1 MNANAQSKATE
12 NKFSSSMQW
21 FDISGCGLYITP
33 ELICGRPCILLLDTA
48 LIYTKN
54 ASLKGTMEVHDF
66 QPVKFEF
73 NPDLP
78 NYLYICFT
86 DTIESSFFYKNFRI
100 PKDKVRLFEAP
111 LLDIQSVF
119 YELAQKHYEFR
130 IDVLIK
136 SSLFL
141 SPNHQNNEVYSSMF
155 GRFKVAH
162 TGFKQNEIS
171 YSLEEKDERNLGYLR
186 ANSDKDVLFCC
197 EGYIKNAIKSRQ
209 NISLNNAIR
218 FASILFQTGNGA
230 IDLADVKPHQIL
242 LVLNIFNMI
251 YIKNILP
258 GEKSEIE
265 NPSYFSE
272 RDFFK
277 SICLNSEACPSPPRA
292 IYTDY
297 MANQTSTP
305 APLAFIMQK
314 LLVSD
319 PSTTTNTNILNP
331 MFGYGALT
339 NILSAQGYPIV
350 GFEKDAKKV
359 NLVKTIQY
367 NNTEV
372 TVCDSLNSDAS
383 FLLKDSKLYKY
394 IICNPPYLISPKK
407 YEYSTDSRN
416 SITVERTDF
425 IALLKTLT
433 LRADKGRSV
442 FLLSYFTEPQSPY
455 SETQDDDL
463 KELINF
469 IYERYHVEG
478 LTSITSEIYSKALGK
493 ISPLLLVIG
502 DKRDRYES
510 APNNL
515 LKDALAN
522 PIVNYE
528 SLWDWSSYVCYKR
541 SEEYIADKELYE
553 ETDANSQK
561 LIYESNTTA
570 QEQTQPKSTDSDDDF
585 GFEDKVSSPP
595 IQPKNMLQ
603 QSDSLFE
610 TKSTV
615 AVPNSKDNLNLQV
628 PNEDVQPNETKGE
641 QAPQAQENQGGTHEG
656 GQALE
661 NKDGNNDHDEDAPL
675 EQDGDDDVHDGRG
688 LPKDDED
695 KEDDEPK
702 DDNKP
707 NEPDEPN
714 GDNNPNVTN
723 VSNTPNESKDNNNPN
738 EANHTRKKSNVE
750 SEDHSIAKNRGN
762 LFALEQL
769 NKVIRY
775 HSTATLS
782 EPTANVHQSAFSSY
796 LNAKKNLAE
805 LITRSFDENLSID
818 TQVSQDPTITK
829 TLSNYLTTHDVSI
842 SVEAFIGAHLKL
854 GHPKSFAKYIKSEN
868 LDVIAAAILK
878 QQQGRSILV
887 LDSLGMLT
895 EQAMSAVIQHNRV
908 NNRTTFY
915 LAKDETFIKKLVDT
929 YEFMNKHIFK
939 NKKPLK
945 YVYLHLVEN
954 PTAAVEKFDS
964 DMIYIMLN
972 KPGSIPI
979 ITKSQK
985 TESKLRGKFSVLL
998 DTDLSA
1004 VKYNSSFMSFL
1015 VKAPIFIRSS
1025 RFINSETNLGLCSS
1039 LFSKAVNARY
1049 FRSRIGKLDEM
1060 SCFLLKNKMIEDL
1073 SVFQRFE
1080 DLSYICIDH
1089 SKDEHNWSAKYDSLS
1104 RSYSSTINNI
1114 VLLAEQ
1120 IQKTSSSKVNTL
1132 LSQTRNIAMQ
1142 IFELCMFCIS
1152 TVPLTYSIFRSV
1164 RDQRKPVVVVP
1175 KNIEA
1180 TLFSLL
1186 ENLRIPVGDPND
1198 VSKCPTFADLNQTI
1212 ELKKRNLE
1220 NLGGAY
1226 QAQNDDYFVEL
1237 RELEDLIAIRNKTAF
1252 EYMTHSKYGKE
1263 SKYPDIT
1270 SLIAIFFKNCTLGLN
1285 DNLENYEE
1293 LKHIESNIAQ
1303 EIGALME
1310 LPLCITDF
1318 MKYELTQNGVK
1329 CHEIS
1334 SKSFSIN
1341 MDQKSQKWEVNKSCP
1356 IFNLL
1361 NPEYS
1366 KFDIANQFNAGDFD
1380 VLFIEADVID
1390 GLDLSSIKTTNKNTS
1405 DHLRKRVLFFSYLNK
1420 PIDHYLPLIHLVSDS
1435 KQSTTPELHFEVQ
1448 SNPVQKALYQ
1458 LMTQQLEL
1466 FNIDSNSTN
1475 AKQVDLS
1482 YYLTEPGLGVLSEYL
1497 DLNPSYQIHFPN
1509 LNLKFWNI
1517 YNVLDIVNMV
1527 DASLQDNI
1535 INHLAYFVRQ
1545 HMDYLRDMKANPF
1558 DLFYVSPKAMI
1569 EYKTLDSS
1577 STYLNPNLTANDG
1590 VFYSPMKH
1598 ATLSYVKNSSNSFT
1612 IESCRELH
1620 KSQSFIEISIIK
1632 SVLTSQFNDTA
1643 LSKSENVTHADWL
1656 ERYIH
1661 HYTQYLVAVF
1671 RDKIINKLQDRYR
1684 NWIYTNTTKLNVANY
1699 LKTHF
1704 VESGILRVS
1713 NTLKDLYVELLMLAD
1728 AELVKRFEASC
1739 HVLTFLK
1746 TYHKTV
1752 LAQCEKKQSSPILI
1766 PVPSPFNDKANQL
1779 REGFLIRVN
1788 FPTSLMV
1795 SLSPKAFSISIAY
1808 PYKSKPVDLNLEY
1821 VLQYPEVLGKQSVLT
1836 KFDDA
1841 GISCVLSAYQ
1851 ESKFKD
1857 LLSKK
1862 ITDFSP
1868 LKISGFTDLD
1878 ALSESD
1884 HHATI
1889 RAFKEKTQEY
1899 KLRHM
1904 DVLYGNL
1911 FDVYYFLRNQ
1921 IPLTMISFTNDQGLS
1936 EHGFVIPSDMSK
1948 DKVDIHLIRTTSLD
1962 NVAIALKLIESQKNL
1977 HHLRSIQWHGEAG
1990 LLEVGYM
1997 DKEEVELRF
2006 IGSEIQLQRIF
2017 LDENL
2022 FKEYP
2027 ILDQVEEAQKKALSK
2042 PSKDKFEFK
2051 PLNLN
2056 GIEHNQ
2062 IGNSL
2067 IYKLKIPYSMLIN
2080 MIIVITKKKLYDVAL
2095 IDFSLVS
2102 GRESLAREIA
2112 KENQS

>member
-1 MNANAQSKATE
+1 MNAQTKSTD

-100 PKDKVRLFEAP
+100 PKDKVRLFDAP

-119 YELAQKHYEFR
+119 YELAQKHYGFR

-155 GRFKVAH
+155 GRFKIAH

-171 YSLEEKDERNLGYLR
+171 YSLEEKNERNLGYLR
-186 ANSDKDVLFCC
+186 ANNDQDVLFCC

-209 NISLNNAIR
+209 NISLNDAIR
-218 FASILFQTGNGA
+218 FAAILFQKGNA
-230 IDLADVKPHQIL
+230 EIDVADVKPHQIL

-251 YIKNILP
+251 YIKNMLP

-319 PSTTTNTNILNP
+319 PSTTINTNILNP

-359 NLVKTIQY
+359 NLVKTIKY
-367 NNTEV
+367 NNTEI
-372 TVCDSLNSDAS
+372 TACDSLNSNAA
-383 FLLKDSKLYKY
+383 FLLKDSKPYKY
-394 IICNPPYLISPKK
+394 VICNPPCLISPKK
-407 YEYSTDSRN
+407 YEYSTDTRN
-416 SITVERTDF
+416 SITVDRTDF

-442 FLLSYFTEPQSPY
+442 FLLSYFTEAHSPY
-455 SETQDDDL
+455 SETQDEDL

-469 IYERYHVEG
+469 IYERYHIEG

-510 APNNL
+510 SPNNL

-522 PIVNYE
+522 PILNYE

-541 SEEYIADKELYE
+541 SDEYVADKNLYK
-553 ETDANSQK
+553 ETDENSQK
-561 LIYESNTTA
+561 LIYETDVAVQKPTPP
-570 QEQTQPKSTDSDDDF
+570 ESTDTDDDF
-585 GFEDKVSSPP
+585 GFENKATASTIPS
-595 IQPKNMLQ
+595 KNVLQ

-610 TKSTV
+610 MKGTV
-615 AVPNSKDNLNLQV
+615 IVQDGKDTLNLEV
-628 PNEDVQPNETKGE
+628 PDEDTKPKETE
-641 QAPQAQENQGGTHEG
+641 SE
-656 GQALE
+656 QALE
-661 NKDGNNDHDEDAPL
+661 GNNDTKKDDGETPATEGTDSTDDPSEPEEDI
-675 EQDGDDDVHDGRG
+675 GVHHGRG
-688 LPKDDED
+688 LPEGD
-695 KEDDEPK
+695 EDDEPEE
-702 DDNKP
+702 P
-707 NEPDEPN
+707 QEPDQPDTPDESDAPN
-714 GDNNPNVTN
+714 GSNASGE
-723 VSNTPNESKDNNNPN
+723 SNTSDESDNDDRP
-738 EANHTRKKSNVE
+738 HSISQSLRKGHAE
-750 SEDHSIAKNRGN
+750 SEDHSIAKNKGN

-796 LNAKKNLAE
+796 LNAKKNLAD
-805 LITRSFDENLSID
+805 LITRSFERLDEDGLGLQD
-818 TQVSQDPTITK
+818 TNDTNPLFQ
-829 TLSNYLTTHDVSI
+829 YLKTHDVSI

-854 GHPKSFAKYIKSEN
+854 GHPKSFAQYIKSEN

-878 QQQGRSILV
+878 QQKGRSILV

-895 EQAMSAVIQHNRV
+895 EQAMSAVIQYNRT
-908 NNRTTFY
+908 NNKTTFY

-929 YEFMNKHIFK
+929 YEFMNEHVFK

-945 YVYLHLVEN
+945 YVYLHLIEN
-954 PTAAVEKFDS
+954 PSAAVEQFDS
-964 DMIYIMLN
+964 DTVYILLN
-972 KPGSIPI
+972 KPGGIPT
-979 ITKSQK
+979 ITKSK
-985 TESKLRGKFSVLL
+985 ETDAKLRGNFSVLL

-1004 VKYNSSFMSFL
+1004 VKYNSALVTFL
-1015 VKAPIFIRSS
+1015 LKAPIFFRSS
-1025 RFINSETNLGLCSS
+1025 RFISSDTNLGLCST
-1039 LFSKAVNARY
+1039 LFSEAVYARY
-1049 FRSRIGKLDEM
+1049 FSSSLGKLDEM
-1060 SCFLLKNKMIEDL
+1060 SCFLLKNRMIEDL

-1080 DLSYICIDH
+1080 DLSYIHVGH

-1152 TVPLTYSIFRSV
+1152 TVPLTYSTFRSV

-1175 KNIEA
+1175 QNIEA

-1186 ENLRIPVGDPND
+1186 ENLRIPVGD
-1198 VSKCPTFADLNQTI
+1198 SKDDSKFQSFADLNQTI
-1212 ELKKRNLE
+1212 ELKKRTLE

-1226 QAQNDDYFVEL
+1226 QTQNDEYFVQL
-1237 RELEDLIAIRNKTAF
+1237 RELEDLVAIRNTTAF
-1252 EYMTHSKYGKE
+1252 EYMTYAKNGKE

-1285 DNLENYEE
+1285 ENLENYDD
-1293 LKHIESNIAQ
+1293 LKRIEANIVK

-1318 MKYELTQNGVK
+1318 MKYELSQNGVK
-1329 CHEIS
+1329 CSEIS

-1341 MDQKSQKWEVNKSCP
+1341 LNPKSQKWEVNKSSP
-1356 IFNLL
+1356 VFNLL

-1390 GLDLSSIKTTNKNTS
+1390 GLDLSAIKTTNNNTS
-1405 DHLRKRVLFFSYLNK
+1405 DHLRKRVLFLSYLNK
-1420 PIDHYLPLIHLVSDS
+1420 SIDHYLPLIHMVSDS

-1458 LMTQQLEL
+1458 LMIQQLEL
-1466 FNIDSNSTN
+1466 FNIDSKGTN

-1482 YYLTEPGLGVLSEYL
+1482 YYLTEPGLAVLGEYL

-1558 DLFYVSPKAMI
+1558 DLFYVSPKAMV
-1569 EYKTLDSS
+1569 EYKNLDQNIM
-1577 STYLNPNLTANDG
+1577 YLNPYLTAQDG
-1590 VFYSPMKH
+1590 VYFSPMKH

-1620 KSQSFIEISIIK
+1620 KSQSLVEISAIK
-1632 SVLTSQFNDTA
+1632 SVLTSQFNDKS
-1643 LSKSENVTHADWL
+1643 LLKSENVNHADWL

-1661 HYTQYLVAVF
+1661 HYTQYMIAVF

-1684 NWIYTNTTKLNVANY
+1684 NWIYTNTTKLNIVTY
-1699 LKTHF
+1699 LKAHF

-1713 NTLKDLYVELLMLAD
+1713 NTLKDLYIELLMLAD
-1728 AELVKRFEASC
+1728 AELVKRFESAC
-1739 HVLTFLK
+1739 QVLTFLK
-1746 TYHKTV
+1746 VYHKTI

-1766 PVPSPFNDKANQL
+1766 PVPSPFNDKTNQL

-1788 FPTSLMV
+1788 FPTSLML

-1821 VLQYPEVLGKQSVLT
+1821 VLQYPEVIGKQSVLP

-1841 GISCVLSAYQ
+1841 GIACVLKAYH

-1862 ITDFSP
+1862 ITEFSP

-1878 ALSESD
+1878 ALSGSD

-1889 RAFKEKTQEY
+1889 RAFKEKPQEY

-1936 EHGFVIPSDMSK
+1936 EHGFVIPSDMNM
-1948 DKVDIHLIRTTSLD
+1948 DKVGIHLIRTTSLD

-1977 HHLRSIQWHGEAG
+1977 HHLRSIQWYGEAG
-1990 LLEVGYM
+1990 LLEVGYL
-1997 DKEEVELRF
+1997 DKAEVELRF
-2006 IGSEIQLQRIF
+2006 IGSETQLQKIF

-2022 FKEYP
+2022 FEEYP
-2027 ILDQVEEAQKKALSK
+2027 VLEQVEGQKKALSK
-2042 PSKDKFEFK
+2042 SSKDKFEFK

-2056 GIEHNQ
+2056 GIDHNQ

-2067 IYKLKIPYSMLIN
+2067 IYKLKMPYSMLIN
-2080 MIIVITKKKLYDVAL
+2080 MITVITKKHLYDVAL
-2095 IDFSLVS
+2095 IDFGLVIGRDSLT
-2102 GRESLAREIA
+2102 REIA
-2112 KENQS
+2112 KEHLS